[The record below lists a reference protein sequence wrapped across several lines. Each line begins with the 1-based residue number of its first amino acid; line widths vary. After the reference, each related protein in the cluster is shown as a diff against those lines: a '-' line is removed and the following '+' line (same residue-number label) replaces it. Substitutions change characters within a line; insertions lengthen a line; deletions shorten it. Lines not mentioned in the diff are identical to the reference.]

1 MTRSAESGRL
11 TKQSQT
17 LKITRGWILAVST
30 EVVADAVDEGATN
43 CKTVCSLAA
52 AMVKILRTAKG
63 AETGDLGFPM

>member
-11 TKQSQT
+11 TKQSHT

-30 EVVADAVDEGATN
+30 EVVAVAVAVDDGATN

-52 AMVKILRTAKG
+52 AMVKILRTGKRR
-63 AETGDLGFPM
+63 ERVEI